1 MAASLFAEFGVGITP
16 NVETF
21 NTMPL
26 GESLAESTADV
37 CGLNSLSLNTPMK
50 SHEDFSFL
58 QLWMTSFGTAGCS
71 RLDASAAEGCCLGYV
86 YIYIY
91 ITIYI
96 YIYVHV
102 YVIYVLQHRL
112 YKVVL
117 LQGGWP
123 PKHKCIVTVIC
134 CYRQAGRALSGD
146 AYPTYPILLL
156 ERMLA
161 AARNGDTA
169 AAEIWYTR
177 AQGAEVLPRFPFRMT
192 PLLQRSTY
200 SGTNTDHLCL
210 GFESIQGTDI

>member
-50 SHEDFSFL
+50 SHEYFSFL
-58 QLWMTSFGTAGCS
+58 QLCVDDVFRHSWLQPLWM
-71 RLDASAAEGCCLGYV
+71 LLLLKDAAWVMCL

-91 ITIYI
+91 DMYMLCM
-96 YIYVHV
+96 YYNMRSM
-102 YVIYVLQHRL
+102 RL

-146 AYPTYPILLL
+146 AYPILLL

-200 SGTNTDHLCL
+200 SGTNADHLCL